1 MLGRSYLKKKKW
13 FLLFNN
19 SVYSIN
25 SKLKVGI
32 NRQPS
37 NNTIKEFRIFVIVYF
52 Y

>member
-1 MLGRSYLKKKKW
+1 MLGRNYLKKKNG
-13 FLLFNN
+13 FNN

-37 NNTIKEFRIFVIVYF
+37 NNTIK
-52 Y
+52 